1 MSKLFAIDEN
11 TQEIIVSESP
21 KGSTKINFLE
31 RIARK
36 ENEILYTA
44 VLTLTGM
51 SREEDLDMRLFKAMD
66 KVCQGLY
73 EKSKGGE

>member
-21 KGSTKINFLE
+21 KGSTKIHFLE
-31 RIARK
+31 RITRK

-66 KVCQGLY
+66 KVCQDLY
-73 EKSKGGE
+73 SKHKGG